1 MNTYIQAKAFECF
14 MLGIYEKRSSIL
26 LIFHIDNVAKQ
37 KQSKCGIACGTC
49 TAIQRMSQLV
59 SVFED
64 LTFLLRSGISA
75 HWAVY
80 EQLLPEKKRVVMK
93 RYSHYA
99 EMILNKTAKYT
110 NETLTR

>member
-1 MNTYIQAKAFECF
+1 

-26 LIFHIDNVAKQ
+26 LIFHIDNVAKQKQ

-75 HWAVY
+75 HWALY
-80 EQLLPEKKRVVMK
+80 KQLLPEFQRVVN
-93 RYSHYA
+93 SD
-99 EMILNKTAKYT
+99 EI
-110 NETLTR
+110 